1 MGSETF
7 EIVMVIGVAVF
18 VIALIVALVSAAT
31 RIYRAHV
38 DAPLATADLLAR
50 LQLLA
55 VEQVE
60 NQRKLLARLDRLTAV
75 VQRLADATEE
85 GV

>member
-1 MGSETF
+1 MGSETANLLL
-7 EIVMVIGVAVF
+7 VIGVV
-18 VIALIVALVSAAT
+18 VGLVALVSAAM

>member
-1 MGSETF
+1 MGSE
-7 EIVMVIGVAVF
+7 IANPLLVIGVV
-18 VIALIVALVSAAT
+18 VGLVALVSAAM

>member
-1 MGSETF
+1 MGSETLF
-7 EIVMVIGVAVF
+7 IVGVAVG
-18 VIALIVALVSAAT
+18 VVALVAVAM

-50 LQLLA
+50 LQVLA

-75 VQRLADATEE
+75 VQRLADAAEE

>member
-1 MGSETF
+1 MVSETANPLL
-7 EIVMVIGVAVF
+7 VVGVV
-18 VIALIVALVSAAT
+18 VGLVALVCVAM

-50 LQLLA
+50 LQMLA

-60 NQRKLLARLDRLTAV
+60 NQRKLLARLDRRTSV

>member
-1 MGSETF
+1 MEESTMEY
-7 EIVMVIGVAVF
+7 VVVIGVAVF
-18 VIALIVALVSAAT
+18 VIALIVALVSSAM

-50 LQLLA
+50 LHLLA

-60 NQRKLLARLDRLTAV
+60 NQRKLIARLDRLTAV

>member
-1 MGSETF
+1 MGSET
-7 EIVMVIGVAVF
+7 VNPLLVIGVV
-18 VIALIVALVSAAT
+18 VGLVALVCVAM

>member
-1 MGSETF
+1 MGSETASLLF
-7 EIVMVIGVAVF
+7 VVGVV
-18 VIALIVALVSAAT
+18 VGVVALVCVAM

-50 LQLLA
+50 LQVLA

-60 NQRKLLARLDRLTAV
+60 NQRKLIARLDRLTAV
-75 VQRLADATEE
+75 VRRLADATEE